1 MNPTLHWSFVAG
13 WLLLSCFMSGMEA
26 GVQGLSPL
34 RIRHWVRKGRP
45 GARTLLRYL
54 DQPENFL
61 WTILVGNTLANFAAA
76 ALLFAD
82 LQARLAGRPGWF
94 WTAFVGVCA
103 VLYLFCD
110 LLPKTLFRRFPNR
123 LCLLFVLPFRAVHFV
138 LTPMVAVAEWFTHL
152 LLKITRGSRYTG
164 KLFGNRDEFRA
175 LMQEAG
181 TALSSTERTL
191 INRVLDLQNAT
202 LARVTR
208 PIEGAV
214 TVEVDAPV
222 ERVFELCRQHNIA
235 RLPVWQ
241 GTGKRRRI
249 AGVVRLVDLLHSD
262 LPPSGPVSQH
272 LRPALFLDEGMRLDQ
287 ALRRLQRGGDQFAI
301 VVGPDGRERGLVTLW
316 DVLGEFFG
324 GRKG

>member
-1 MNPTLHWSFVAG
+1 MSPALHWTAVTA
-13 WLLLSCFMSGMEA
+13 WLLLSFFMSGMEA

-54 DQPENFL
+54 EQPENFL

-76 ALLFAD
+76 GLIFAD
-82 LQARLAGRPGWF
+82 LQARLAGRPVAF
-94 WTAFVGVCA
+94 WMSFVGVCA

-123 LCLLFVLPFRAVHFV
+123 LCLRLVIPFRAVHFA
-138 LTPMVAVAEWFTHL
+138 LAPPVAVAEWSTRL
-152 LLKITRGSRYTG
+152 LLRITRGTRYTG
-164 KLFGNRDEFRA
+164 RLFGNRDEFRA

-181 TALSSTERTL
+181 GALSATERSL

-202 LARVTR
+202 LARVNR
-208 PIEGAV
+208 PLDTAI
-214 TVEVDAPV
+214 TVEVDTPV
-222 ERVFELCRQHNIA
+222 EQILTLCREHNVA

-241 GTGKRRRI
+241 GSGKRRRI
-249 AGVVRLVDLLHSD
+249 AGVVRLVDLIHAGGT
-262 LPPSGPVSQH
+262 PTGTAAAH
-272 LRPALFLDEGMRLDQ
+272 LRPALFLDEGLRLDQ

-324 GRKG
+324 GRRG